1 MLLDKDPSM
10 TLAEDADEM
19 EQIFIKGDVA
29 VLIGFEGCLLLIN
42 PNINTYHLLIHRSTC
57 SRLQFSCTPFY
68 ARPGDTIYI
77 PCWCSVYHTI
87 RKGVLSEGRWNHQR
101 IRSWTRRSHG
111 IRWTSPAR
119 DEQDGDA
126 CRDLENVRGGNDS
139 NPTSCKGSS
148 PGGPHCSRV
157 TLQCH
162 SRSWSYHKV
171 TLIYTT
177 ADNFLSSFI
186 PFQSTNPERRSGH
199 VERGKV
205 WRPNPFR

>member
-1 MLLDKDPSM
+1 MLWPISLPCGAQYLDAVQLALEGIDQVQMLLDKDPSM

-87 RKGVLSEGRWNHQR
+87 RKGVLSEGR
-101 IRSWTRRSHG
+101 
-111 IRWTSPAR
+111 
-119 DEQDGDA
+119 
-126 CRDLENVRGGNDS
+126 
-139 NPTSCKGSS
+139 
-148 PGGPHCSRV
+148 
-157 TLQCH
+157 
-162 SRSWSYHKV
+162 
-171 TLIYTT
+171 
-177 ADNFLSSFI
+177 
-186 PFQSTNPERRSGH
+186 
-199 VERGKV
+199 
-205 WRPNPFR
+205 